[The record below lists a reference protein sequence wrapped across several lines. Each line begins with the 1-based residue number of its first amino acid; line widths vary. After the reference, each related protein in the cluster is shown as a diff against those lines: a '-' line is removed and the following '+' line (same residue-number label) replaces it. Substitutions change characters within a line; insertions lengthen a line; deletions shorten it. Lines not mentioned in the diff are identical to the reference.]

1 MSDIYLLII
10 FIVLSIGVSF
20 LCSIAEAV
28 LLSIN
33 PAYIENHK
41 IDNPKQAKLLATIR
55 IDKVDQSLAA
65 ILTLNTIA
73 HTVGAIVA
81 GAKAAQVFGNAWIGV
96 FSALMTLAI
105 LLLSEIVP
113 KTIGAIYWKPL
124 APAVARFIKWLIT
137 LLYPLIWLSEKVT
150 KWIAKDKGSDIF
162 SRDEFVAMA
171 RVGEKVGDIEDYE
184 SRIFK
189 QLFEF
194 GTFSAKDIM
203 TPRTVI
209 SGLNQDLTINQA
221 YEIAAKEPF
230 SRFPLF
236 EDTVDSVTGLVLK
249 DDIFAHASTDK
260 GELPLSSIKREIL
273 CVFASKKL
281 YELLELL
288 AERKQHLALIVD
300 EYGTTEGLVTMED
313 LLETLLG
320 IEIMDEVDRVDDMQQ
335 LARRRW
341 QTRARAKGI
350 DLESQEP
357 SEPQA

>member
-1 MSDIYLLII
+1 MLVLFILLS
-10 FIVLSIGVSF
+10 VGVSF

-41 IDNPKQAKLLATIR
+41 IDNPKQAKLLASIR
-55 IDKVDQSLAA
+55 IDKIDQSLAA

-81 GAKAAQVFGNAWIGV
+81 GAKAAQVFGSAWIGV

-124 APAVARFIKWLIT
+124 APAVARFINWLIIV
-137 LLYPLIWLSEKVT
+137 LYPLIWLSEKVT
-150 KWIAKDKGSDIF
+150 KLIAKDKGGDIF

-171 RVGEKVGDIEDYE
+171 RVGEKAGDIEDYE

-194 GTFSAKDIM
+194 GTFTAKDIM

-209 SGLNQDLTINQA
+209 SGLNQELTINQA
-221 YEIAAKEPF
+221 YDIAIKEPF

-236 EDTVDSVTGLVLK
+236 EESIDSVSGLVLK
-249 DDIFAHASTDK
+249 DDIFSHASTDK
-260 GELPLSSIKREIL
+260 GEQPLSDLRREIT

-300 EYGTTEGLVTMED
+300 EYGATEGLVTMED

-335 LARRRW
+335 LARRKW
-341 QTRARAKGI
+341 LSRAKAKGI
-350 DLESQEP
+350 DLEQQDS
-357 SEPQA
+357 SESER